1 MSQVLV
7 AEDSAAISLCLE
19 DALIESGYSVAGP
32 FNSCAAAMEWL
43 QGNTPDL
50 AILDVQLADG
60 RCIEVARLLRGR
72 QVPVLFL
79 SGEVSPAHLPPDLR
93 DLPWLGK
100 PVGFDDLMDTVN
112 GLRVPALSD
121 RALED
126 QRRRLP

>member
-32 FNSCAAAMEWL
+32 FNSCAAAMEW
-43 QGNTPDL
+43 
-50 AILDVQLADG
+50 
-60 RCIEVARLLRGR
+60 R